1 LGKLDEAVVSYRKA
15 LAIKPDYKGAWNN
28 LKFAVKA
35 LQASNSGEDGNTEP
49 GAEELSTDT
58 HASINL
64 ALQQFYLDGFRPHE
78 ADESFEKVIAALPA
92 LVDEA
97 IPVNE
102 KGNQPAA
109 IAQLPDKMIALLHFG
124 RSGTGLLHSLID
136 GHSEITTL
144 PSVYLRGYFNQGV
157 WDKLSA
163 DGWHGLPERF
173 ADEFA
178 VLFDARTSKPI
189 PSRVGEPSYSIG
201 MSEGMTSLGDNRDE
215 FLSLDRAK
223 FCDVALKLM
232 KDMECVDPMSFLKVV
247 HAAFEEVNRPT
258 GEQGSNKRLCFYHIH
273 NPDDY
278 AMPNFLRYAPDTRLL
293 VTFREPIQN
302 CESWLRID
310 FTKNDHDKCAHKLL
324 GMLFGFD
331 KVPFRLRESVGVR
344 LEDLKA
350 RPKATLK
357 ALSIW
362 LGVENSSTF
371 YEMTAQGKKWWGDP
385 TSPDYSKDKAMSPF
399 DDAMTKRPVGTI
411 LSEKDQLVLGTLFY
425 PFSVRFGYRESD
437 PEQFQ
442 KDLKE
447 TRLLLDE
454 MLDFERTMAE
464 RLNTDHGQFKRSGSY
479 QLLHAGMVDRWNVLN
494 EFGDYPHMLEPL
506 SIA

>member
-1 LGKLDEAVVSYRKA
+1 
-15 LAIKPDYKGAWNN
+15 
-28 LKFAVKA
+28 
-35 LQASNSGEDGNTEP
+35 
-49 GAEELSTDT
+49 
-58 HASINL
+58 
-64 ALQQFYLDGFRPHE
+64 
-78 ADESFEKVIAALPA
+78 
-92 LVDEA
+92 
-97 IPVNE
+97 
-102 KGNQPAA
+102 
-109 IAQLPDKMIALLHFG
+109 
-124 RSGTGLLHSLID
+124 
-136 GHSEITTL
+136 
-144 PSVYLRGYFNQGV
+144 
-157 WDKLSA
+157 
-163 DGWHGLPERF
+163 
-173 ADEFA
+173 
-178 VLFDARTSKPI
+178 
-189 PSRVGEPSYSIG
+189 
-201 MSEGMTSLGDNRDE
+201 
-215 FLSLDRAK
+215 
-223 FCDVALKLM
+223 VALKLM

-247 HAAFEEVNRPT
+247 HAAFEEVNRST

-310 FTKNDHDKCAHKLL
+310 FKNNDHDSCALKLL
-324 GMLFGFD
+324 EMLFGFD

-411 LSEKDQLVLGTLFY
+411 LSEKDQFVLGTLFY

-479 QLLHAGMVDRWNVLN
+479 KLLHAGMVDRWNVLN